1 MKIRTLTSADAEDYW
16 ELRLEALQRNP
27 EAFATTYED
36 AIVRQDPVKRVA
48 ANLESSSSITMGT
61 YVENELVGVMTL
73 SREDSSKMKH
83 KVNLVA
89 VYVTPRMRGLK
100 IGDALI
106 KEVIQVAKQLPDVDK
121 INLTVVTTNKA
132 AIHLYEKQGFK
143 TYGLETKAMK
153 SGDTYLDEQLMSM
166 EW

>member
-1 MKIRTLTSADAEDYW
+1 MNIRSLKSADAAQYW
-16 ELRLEALQRNP
+16 ELRLEALQQNP

-36 AIVRQDPVKRVA
+36 AIVRPDPIKRVA
-48 ANLESSSSITMGT
+48 VNLESSSSITFGA

-73 SREDSSKMKH
+73 SKGDLEKMRH
-83 KVNLVA
+83 KVTLFA
-89 VYVTPRMRGLK
+89 VYVTPRVRGQK
-100 IGDALI
+100 IGDALL
-106 KEVIQVAKQLPDVDK
+106 KEVIQTAKQLPNVEK

-132 AIHLYEKQGFK
+132 AIHLYEKQGFI

-153 SGDTYLDEQLMSM
+153 SGDTYLDEQLMSL

>member
-1 MKIRTLTSADAEDYW
+1 MEIRYLTSADAEDYW
-16 ELRLEALQRNP
+16 LLRLEALQQNP

-36 AIVRQDPVKRVA
+36 AIGRTEPIKRVA
-48 ANLESSSSITMGT
+48 TNLESSTSVTLGA

-73 SREDSSKMKH
+73 AKEDLEKMRH
-83 KVNLVA
+83 KVNLFA
-89 VYVTPRMRGLK
+89 VYVTPRMRGHK
-100 IGDALI
+100 IGDALLS
-106 KEVIQVAKQLPDVDK
+106 EVIQAAKQLPDVEK

-143 TYGLETKAMK
+143 TYGLESKAMK
-153 SGDTYLDEQLMSM
+153 NGDIYLDEQLMSL

>member
-1 MKIRTLTSADAEDYW
+1 MKIRSLTSVDAEDYW
-16 ELRLEALQRNP
+16 ELRLEALQQNP

-36 AIVRQDPVKRVA
+36 AIKRKDPIKRVA
-48 ANLESSSSITMGT
+48 TNLGASSSITIGA
-61 YVENELVGVMTL
+61 YVENKLVGVMTL
-73 SREDSSKMKH
+73 SKEDLEKMSH

-89 VYVTPRMRGLK
+89 VYVTPRMRGQK
-100 IGDALI
+100 VGDALL
-106 KEVIQVAKQLPDVDK
+106 KKVIQSAKQLPGVEK

-143 TYGLETKAMK
+143 TYGLETKAMR
-153 SGDTYLDEQLMSM
+153 SGQEYLDEQLMSM

>member
-1 MKIRTLTSADAEDYW
+1 MEIRSLTSADAEEYW
-16 ELRLEALQRNP
+16 ELRLEALQQNP

-36 AIVRQDPVKRVA
+36 AIRRTDPIKRVA
-48 ANLESSSSITMGT
+48 TNLGASSSITFGAFM
-61 YVENELVGVMTL
+61 ENKLVGVMTL
-73 SREDSSKMKH
+73 AKNDLEKMRH
-83 KVNLVA
+83 KVNLFA
-89 VYVTPRMRGLK
+89 VYVTPRMRGQK
-100 IGDALI
+100 VGDALLI
-106 KEVIQVAKQLPDVDK
+106 EVIQAAKQVPGVEK

-153 SGDTYLDEQLMSM
+153 SGDTYLDEQLMSL